1 MPKICIETIIHSSP
15 SICFDLSRSIDLH
28 ILSTQQTNEKAI
40 AGVTSGL
47 INLNESVT
55 WEATHFGIKQQL
67 TSKIV
72 AFEYS
77 NFFRDIQERG
87 IFKYFT
93 HDYYF
98 ELQKDDSTLMIDIF
112 DFESPLGVLG
122 KLANKLLVANYMEN
136 LLVKRN
142 QIIKEF
148 AESEKHKLVI

>member
-1 MPKICIETIIHSSP
+1 MPKIYLETIIHSCP

-28 ILSTQQTNEKAI
+28 VISTQQTNEKAI
-40 AGVTSGL
+40 AGVTTGL

-72 AFEYS
+72 AFEYP
-77 NFFRDIQERG
+77 NYFRDIQERG

-93 HDYYF
+93 HDHYF
-98 ELQKDDSTLMIDIF
+98 ELQSNDSTLMIDKF
-112 DFESPLGVLG
+112 EFESPLGVLG
-122 KLANKLLVANYMEN
+122 KLANKCLVTNYMKK

-148 AESEKHKLVI
+148 AESEKYKLVF

>member
-1 MPKICIETIIHSSP
+1 MTKIYIETTINASP

-28 ILSTQQTNEKAI
+28 IISTQQTNEKAI

-55 WEATHFGIKQQL
+55 WEAIHFGFKQQL

-72 AFEYS
+72 AFEYP
-77 NFFRDIQERG
+77 NYFRDIQEKG
-87 IFKYFT
+87 IFKYFK
-93 HDYYF
+93 HDHYF
-98 ELQKDDSTLMIDIF
+98 ELQRNGKTLMIDIF
-112 DFESPLGVLG
+112 EFESPLGFLG
-122 KLANKLLVANYMEN
+122 ELANKLLVTRYMKK

-148 AESEKHKLVI
+148 AESEKYKLVI